1 VAKRN
6 NNGLN
11 PKQTRFVAEYMVDL
25 NATQAAIRAGYS
37 AKTAGAIGEKL
48 LKKAEISAD
57 IERRKTAQLDRVE
70 VRADGVLTELKRLGL
85 SDLRDAF
92 DSNGHLLDVKSLPDD
107 IAHSIA
113 GIEVEEL
120 FDGHGEDREHIGR
133 VKKIKLWD
141 KNKALEN
148 LGRHLTLFV
157 DRQEHTGK
165 DGAPLTWMALVESAA
180 KK

>member
-1 VAKRN
+1 
-6 NNGLN
+6 
-11 PKQTRFVAEYMVDL
+11 MVDL

-37 AKTAGAIGEKL
+37 PKTAGAIGEKL

-57 IERRKTAQLDRVE
+57 IERRKTAQLERVE
-70 VRADGVLTELKRLGL
+70 VRADEVLAELKRLGL

-120 FDGHGEDREHIGR
+120 FEGHGEDREHIGR

-141 KNKALEN
+141 KNKALES
-148 LGRHLTLFV
+148 LGRHLQLFIDRVKV
-157 DRQEHTGK
+157 DVDVVEAE
-165 DGAPLTWMALVESAA
+165 GAGIAALAA
-180 KK
+180 KALGKRGTGGGSGGVE